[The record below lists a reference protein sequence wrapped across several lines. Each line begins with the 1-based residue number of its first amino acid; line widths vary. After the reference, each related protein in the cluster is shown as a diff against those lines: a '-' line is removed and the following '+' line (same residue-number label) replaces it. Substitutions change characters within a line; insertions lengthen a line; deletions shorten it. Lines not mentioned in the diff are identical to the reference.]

1 MKTAIGEAKQARKRP
16 LQARS
21 QATVEA
27 ILEATAHI
35 LSRQGYEELSTNR
48 VALQAGVSIGS
59 LYQYF
64 PSKEALVGELMD
76 RHCDRMNALFGEAFL
91 RGAQLAPRELTR
103 LVIGAIYEAKVENP
117 ELSRVLREKLPHLGR
132 TSRLE
137 QNLEQIALA
146 VAAYLEQR
154 KELLRVDCPKRA
166 AFYVVELGESL
177 TMSSVLKRP
186 ETDPD
191 VAIDEIT
198 DIVTRYLFD

>member
-1 MKTAIGEAKQARKRP
+1 MKTASSVAKKPRKRP

-27 ILEATAHI
+27 ILEATTHI
-35 LSRQGYEELSTNR
+35 LSQHGYEELSTNR
-48 VALQAGVSIGS
+48 VALRAGVSIGS

-91 RGAQLAPRELTR
+91 SGALRTPRELAR
-103 LVIGAIYEAKVENP
+103 LVIGAIYEAKLENP

-137 QNLEQIALA
+137 QSLEQIAQA
-146 VAAYLEQR
+146 VADYLEQR

-166 AFYVVELGESL
+166 AFYVVELGEAL

-186 ETDPD
+186 ETDPE

-198 DIVTRYLFD
+198 DIVTRYLFE